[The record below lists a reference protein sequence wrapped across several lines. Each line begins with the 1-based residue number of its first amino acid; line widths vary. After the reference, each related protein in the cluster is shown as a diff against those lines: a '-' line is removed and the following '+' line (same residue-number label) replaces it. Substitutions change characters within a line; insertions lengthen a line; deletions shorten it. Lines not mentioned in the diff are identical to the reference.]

1 MARQVYL
8 FCVFLFV
15 VASPIDNLYMVD
27 SRNSPIPEQD
37 EEIEMT
43 W

>member
-1 MARQVYL
+1 MTRQVYL
-8 FCVFLFV
+8 YCVLLFV
-15 VASPIDNLYMVD
+15 VTSPFHNLYMVD